1 MPALDWLEKAQ
12 RAVNKDP
19 EFRKLGSADVVVA
32 LRAGKV
38 IRLVTFEAFEVSKIE
53 DIEEENLRDAELIID
68 MPARD
73 WTNYLKRRKK
83 GTGPSLLSL
92 DLDRGIVG
100 AFNPLGRMKFE
111 RYSQTLQ
118 YFIDQG
124 SKIAA

>member
-111 RYSQTLQ
+111 RYSRTLQ
-118 YFIDQG
+118 HFIDQG

>member
-111 RYSQTLQ
+111 RYSRTLQ

>member
-53 DIEEENLRDAELIID
+53 DIEEEELRDAELIID

-100 AFNPLGRMKFE
+100 GFNPLGRMKFE

-118 YFIDQG
+118 HFIDQG